1 MKTWGEKGRPR
12 PPADAESQGG
22 FYRSKTMPDETTQKK
37 NIPGLIIHQAVEASE
52 EGKPSPATVAAE
64 ITTTAGESPADSTTT
79 TVLTADD
86 GNASTNNKK
95 KPRTE
100 AQRAASR
107 ANGALSQGPIS
118 PDGKLNCSQNALRHG
133 LRAKTLVLSNED
145 AETFDALLADYLAE
159 HQPETI
165 TEYDLITEMAFAKWR
180 QYRSWITET
189 GAINKE
195 MADTNAAI
203 TAAYEHLDESI
214 RTAYAVESCLKR
226 TRTLE
231 LCSRLEGRCNRQYH
245 RALTTLQA
253 IRRPKVGKTEK

>member
-1 MKTWGEKGRPR
+1 M
-12 PPADAESQGG
+12 S
-22 FYRSKTMPDETTQKK
+22 DETMTTQNQQPHADKK
-37 NIPGLIIHQAVEASE
+37 Q
-52 EGKPSPATVAAE
+52 
-64 ITTTAGESPADSTTT
+64 
-79 TVLTADD
+79 
-86 GNASTNNKK
+86 
-95 KPRTE
+95 PRTE

-107 ANGALSQGPIS
+107 ANGAHSQGPVS
-118 PDGKLNCSQNALRHG
+118 PDGKLNSSQNALRHG

-145 AETFDALLADYLAE
+145 ADAFDALLADYLAE

-180 QYRSWITET
+180 QYRSWITES

-203 TAAYEHLDESI
+203 SAAYGHFDESI
-214 RTAYAVESCLKR
+214 RTAFAVESCLKR

-245 RALTTLQA
+245 RALSTLQA
-253 IRRPKVGKTEK
+253 LRSSRSSSSGSNRRRDDDDETAARKIKK

>member
-1 MKTWGEKGRPR
+1 M
-12 PPADAESQGG
+12 
-22 FYRSKTMPDETTQKK
+22 
-37 NIPGLIIHQAVEASE
+37 SE
-52 EGKPSPATVAAE
+52 EVTTPTTILLSNEAPVVVPSAEPAA
-64 ITTTAGESPADSTTT
+64 TTT
-79 TVLTADD
+79 TTETANPDCAAD
-86 GNASTNNKK
+86 GTPTAN
-95 KPRTE
+95 PRRTE

-107 ANGALSQGPIS
+107 ANGAHSQGPAS
-118 PDGKLNCSQNALRHG
+118 PQGKLNSSRNALRHG
-133 LRAKTLVLSNED
+133 LHAKTLVLSNED
-145 AETFDALLADYLAE
+145 ADTFDALLAGYLAE

-165 TEYDLITEMAFAKWR
+165 TEYDLVTEMAFAKWR

-203 TAAYEHLDESI
+203 TAAYEHFDESI

-253 IRRPKVGKTEK
+253 LRRKAGKTQK